1 MLVARLSGVGYTT
14 RRKLGGAVARLGS
27 GRNRISPFPLRPFT
41 LLSFISGGAWIVG
54 GRKARAFAREPL
66 SLAVCVDNYR
76 GGAVKSL
83 IRHEKGIEGETHR

>member
-54 GRKARAFAREPL
+54 GRKARALRGNLCLWLHVWMIIGEGPL
-66 SLAVCVDNYR
+66 SL
-76 GGAVKSL
+76 
-83 IRHEKGIEGETHR
+83 

>member
-54 GRKARAFAREPL
+54 GRRPELLRGNLCLWLHVWIIIEEGPL
-66 SLAVCVDNYR
+66 SL
-76 GGAVKSL
+76 
-83 IRHEKGIEGETHR
+83 